1 MPIFQLH
8 ALAVGLGP
16 SPAQPSITVT
26 SPMPPARMVEQP
38 EQHGKPASVHTV
50 SDEGSVEEQV
60 NREEV
65 YMGPPRESDDSLAKS
80 HQKEAQDQA
89 EIAYDKLGTQF
100 ESSTESLL
108 DAAPTI
114 EELINMAQDWDEEIQ
129 SELLS
134 QPISNLVQWTQNQ
147 SPPTSNESQPPTHPE
162 VQPSYTTETTTST
175 PSGYAFRLPRN
186 HKEEREMVKAG
197 RKTKAA
203 VLLEKLKRRKEDADQ
218 LKEWEGRDVPPHLT
232 STQISSR
239 PSTAT
244 MRTPSIQSTSDSFSR
259 WINPGQSSNTLLQS
273 PSAPPANQ
281 GARTLAP
288 ATPGSA
294 GYETDVERDQWR
306 PFISTIYNII
316 HIKPY
321 TYANSDRRI
330 AMTGSY
336 FTGKAL
342 AAYWVLV
349 ERKVKGD
356 YVPELEDWNTFLET
370 FAKMFGHENEALMAW
385 VKISN
390 TKQKEKESFSDFY
403 LRFAEAAVD
412 TGYDAIT
419 LHHLLLTYINKHFRG
434 RLMLASQ
441 LPETYEGLVAMLRSM
456 DATEQTF
463 LQSGMLSPFQFFWS
477 NLNRMTPQ
485 TSMSCFSGYTH
496 EDYNCKET
504 TSVPARRANDT
515 VQQVEEQ
522 KKTMVVGLPS
532 PANQKPTTQQMMTH
546 QTTFR
551 VAGVSQEEMNR
562 RRAAKACLICGHQGH
577 FMVNCPDRAVT
588 ARMAYAQD
596 EELDEPY
603 WSIGMDG
610 TVDFVDPGEMDS

>member
-1 MPIFQLH
+1 MGQPLLTFHKHLLLQPLKAEFRLLQQPHSRESPTLWMRLPHQSVHWAPQAVDYEPIPGFLVKEEPI
-8 ALAVGLGP
+8 AGP
-16 SPAQPSITVT
+16 SSHAT
-26 SPMPPARMVEQP
+26 SLNKKPCSGRQKDWLDKNVPKTDEAPKESVPP
-38 EQHGKPASVHTV
+38 
-50 SDEGSVEEQV
+50 
-60 NREEV
+60 
-65 YMGPPRESDDSLAKS
+65 
-80 HQKEAQDQA
+80 
-89 EIAYDKLGTQF
+89 
-100 ESSTESLL
+100 
-108 DAAPTI
+108 
-114 EELINMAQDWDEEIQ
+114 
-129 SELLS
+129 
-134 QPISNLVQWTQNQ
+134 
-147 SPPTSNESQPPTHPE
+147 ESQPLTHPE
-162 VQPSYTTETTTST
+162 
-175 PSGYAFRLPRN
+175 
-186 HKEEREMVKAG
+186 EEREMVKAG

-232 STQISSR
+232 STQISSH

-244 MRTPSIQSTSDSFSR
+244 MRTPSIQSTSDSFSQ

-281 GARTLAP
+281 GAHTLAP
-288 ATPGSA
+288 ATPGTAVSGDPDRSDPSSDDEPNRPKDPPPVIPSRRKKERKLRPA
-294 GYETDVERDQWR
+294 LEKEINTKIAAESKIDICKLEPFSGDSRDQWR

-316 HIKPY
+316 HVKPY
-321 TYANSDRRI
+321 RYADSDRRI

-342 AAYWVLV
+342 AAYRVLV
-349 ERKVKGD
+349 ERKVKGN
-356 YVPELEDWNTFLET
+356 YVPELEDWNTFLQT

-385 VKISN
+385 VKIGN

-403 LRFAEAAVD
+403 LCFAEAAVD

-419 LHHLLLTYINKHFRG
+419 LHHLLLTHINKHFRG

-463 LQSGMLSPFQFFWS
+463 LQSGMSSPFQFFRS
-477 NLNRMTPQ
+477 NPNRTTPQ
-485 TSMSCFSGYTH
+485 TSTSRFSGYTR
-496 EDYNCKET
+496 EDYNCKEM
-504 TSVPARRANDT
+504 TSAPARCVNDT

-522 KKTMVVGLPS
+522 KKTTVVGPPS
-532 PANQKPTTQQMMTH
+532 LANQKPTTQQMTTR

-562 RRAAKACLICGHQGH
+562 RRAAKACLICGRQGH

-596 EELDEPY
+596 EESDEPY

-610 TVDFVDPGEMDS
+610 TVDFIDPGEMDS